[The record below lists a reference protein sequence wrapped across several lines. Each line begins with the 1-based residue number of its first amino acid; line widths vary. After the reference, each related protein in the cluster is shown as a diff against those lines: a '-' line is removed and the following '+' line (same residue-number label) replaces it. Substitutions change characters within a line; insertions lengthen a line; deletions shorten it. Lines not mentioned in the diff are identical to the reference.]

1 MLKGIAVSE
10 GYAIAPILKIKEYE
24 MNIIPSKI
32 NNPEKEI
39 HKYEEAI
46 AKSVDQLNELKTKYA
61 NKFDDNMLSLFDA
74 HVTMCQDIDVV
85 SKVKDL
91 ITKEKYNLTYALS
104 TVVNEYIEMF
114 NQMDDDYL
122 KSRAV
127 DLKDVSSRIIKNA
140 LGLQIIDFAKINKEV
155 ILAIHELTPSQATQL
170 DPKYIKGFVSEVG
183 GTTSHSAIVA
193 KLLKIPAVFGITD
206 VLNKVSDDE
215 TVIIDGFKGM
225 LYDQPSDALIASYK
239 TKIKTYERDLESL
252 QTYKSKSLLTKDLN
266 RFDILVNL
274 GSTDEIKYLNDDK
287 VDGIGLFRTE
297 LLFLEKHRMPTVE
310 EQFEAYKK
318 LLLSFEGQPVT
329 IRTLDIGGDK
339 PLPYFN
345 HDKEFNPSLGYRG
358 IRLLL
363 NQKTLF
369 KTQITALLRASVYG
383 HLKIMFPMISTYEEF
398 MEAKEFTKKVE
409 KELIQEGVEVSSYE
423 LGMMIE
429 VPSAAILADIL
440 APECDFFSIGT
451 NDLIQYT
458 LATDRLNPKLNYLYQ
473 PFNPAILKLIKTT
486 VDAANKFNTSISV
499 CGETASHPLS
509 AMILLGLGVKQL
521 SVTPNAL
528 LEIKSFISAKT
539 MDEINEIT
547 EHVMKLK
554 TQKEILDYIEK
565 IAA

>member
-24 MNIIPSKI
+24 MNIIPTKVK
-32 NNPEKEI
+32 NPDKEI
-39 HKYEEAI
+39 LKYEEAI
-46 AKSVDQLNELKTKYA
+46 NQSIAQLEELKTKYA

-74 HVTMCQDIDVV
+74 HIAMCGDIDVV

-91 ITKEKYNLTYALS
+91 INKDKYNLTYALS
-104 TVVNEYIEMF
+104 TVVSQYIELF
-114 NQMDDDYL
+114 NQMEDDYL

-140 LGLQIIDFAKINKEV
+140 LGLPIVDFAKIDKEV

-193 KLLKIPAVFGITD
+193 KLLGIPAVFGVND
-206 VLNKVSDDE
+206 ALNKVNDDE
-215 TVIIDGFKGM
+215 LAIIDGFNGII
-225 LYDQPSDALIASYK
+225 YDQPTDKQVS
-239 TKIKTYERDLESL
+239 
-252 QTYKSKSLLTKDLN
+252 TYKSKIKNLKRDLKTLQTFKSESLVTKDGQKIDLY
-266 RFDILVNL
+266 VNL
-274 GSTDEIKYLNDDK
+274 GSIDEIKYLSDDK
-287 VDGIGLFRTE
+287 VDGVGLFRTE
-297 LLFLEKHRMPTVE
+297 LLFLEQHRMPTVD
-310 EQFEAYKK
+310 EQFEAYKE
-318 LLLSFEGQPVT
+318 LLLSFKGQPVT

-369 KTQITALLRASVYG
+369 KTQLTALLKASAFG

-398 MEAKEFTKKVE
+398 IEAKTFTKEIE
-409 KELIQEGVEVSSYE
+409 KELTSKGIDVGQYE

-473 PFNPAILKLIKTT
+473 PFNPAILKLIKIT
-486 VDAANKFNTSISV
+486 VEAANRNNTSVSV

-509 AMILLGLGVKQL
+509 AMILIGLGVKQL

-528 LEIKSFISAKT
+528 LEIKSFISHKT
-539 MDEINEIT
+539 SEEIKRIT
-547 EHVMKLK
+547 DQVMTYK
-554 TQKEILDYIEK
+554 TQKEILDFIESYK
-565 IAA
+565 